1 MSPFNET
8 NDKTSYKVNNQIIYK
23 FRNQIS
29 NKTSDT
35 TNDKSSAGEYVKTVC
50 EQIRWGRAHKV
61 ISEELLNHIEDQKE
75 AFIKKGQKEQEAE
88 RSAVLE
94 MGDAVTVGQQ
104 LDRTHRPKPEWGTI
118 VILCICL
125 ILGAVVQFI
134 ISYYSGING
143 ENYNTA
149 FKDYLISVPFGLA
162 AFLFVY
168 FADFTLIIRSPIF
181 YYFIILAASDG
192 IVISNFIPR
201 IGGTYEH
208 IISTAMLLCPMYA
221 AIVYNYRNSGYRGII
236 KSGIMAVLTLGVFA
250 YGGGYMAC
258 FLFALSGLIILS
270 TAISKGWFAVKKWK
284 AFLLVYVPSL
294 SVLMYTLLAIQAHIS
309 LRGRG
314 IILPISSLIH
324 QQDSPDFYVL
334 MVLKQYI
341 QNLKLWGEGM
351 PAFPNSLSPAAI
363 EKILPCWGSDYSLV
377 YIAYKFGYICA
388 ALLIAILAFLFIRML
403 IITLRQTSELG
414 FMVCL
419 SVTIELFIQS
429 GFYILSNLG
438 VMTAVAGPLPFIT
451 YEQKSFIVNMYLMG
465 LFLSAYR
472 NKSIV
477 SDKQVTKSKSFL
489 NGLILKK
496 KKSTGGDN
504 YAGI

>member
-1 MSPFNET
+1 MPQCNEEQ
-8 NDKTSYKVNNQIIYK
+8 NFGK
-23 FRNQIS
+23 
-29 NKTSDT
+29 
-35 TNDKSSAGEYVKTVC
+35 AGEYVKKVC
-50 EQIRWGRAHKV
+50 EQIRWERAHKV

-75 AFIKKGQKEQEAE
+75 AYIKKGQREQEAE
-88 RSAVLE
+88 RNAILE

-125 ILGAVVQFI
+125 ILGAFIQFI
-134 ISYYSGING
+134 ISYYSGMNG
-143 ENYNTA
+143 ENYDSA
-149 FKDYLISVPFGLA
+149 FKDYLVSVPFGLA

-168 FADFTLIIRSPIF
+168 FTDFTLIIRSPIF
-181 YYFIILAASDG
+181 FYFSILAASGG
-192 IVISNFIPR
+192 IIINSTARF
-201 IGGTYEH
+201 GTYGH
-208 IISTAMLLCPMYA
+208 IICTAMLLCPMYA
-221 AIVYNYRNSGYRGII
+221 AIVYNYRNSGYGGII
-236 KSGIMAVLTLGVFA
+236 RSGIIAVLTLGVFA

-258 FLFALSGLIILS
+258 FLFAISGLIILT
-270 TAISKGWFAVKKWK
+270 TAISKGWFSVKKWK
-284 AFLLVYVPSL
+284 AFLLVYVPAL

-334 MVLKQYI
+334 MVLKQYL

-351 PAFPNSLSPAAI
+351 PAFPNSLSPSTI

-377 YIAYKFGYICA
+377 YIAYKFGYVCA
-388 ALLIAILAFLFIRML
+388 AILIAMLAFLLIRML
-403 IITLRQTSELG
+403 VITLRQTSELG
-414 FMVCL
+414 FIVCL

-429 GFYILSNLG
+429 AFYISSNLG
-438 VMTAVAGPLPFIT
+438 VMTAVVGPLPFIT
-451 YEQKSFIVNMYLMG
+451 YEEKSFIVNMYLMG

-477 SDKQVTKSKSFL
+477 SDKDMKSKKL
-489 NGLILKK
+489 WLGLILKK

>member
-1 MSPFNET
+1 MPQCNEEQ
-8 NDKTSYKVNNQIIYK
+8 NFGK
-23 FRNQIS
+23 
-29 NKTSDT
+29 
-35 TNDKSSAGEYVKTVC
+35 AGEYVKKVC

-61 ISEELLNHIEDQKE
+61 ISQELLNHIEDQKE
-75 AFIKKGQKEQEAE
+75 AYIKKGQKEQEAE
-88 RSAVLE
+88 RNAVLE

-118 VILCICL
+118 VMLCICL

-134 ISYYSGING
+134 ISYYSGMNG
-143 ENYNTA
+143 ENYNSA
-149 FKDYLISVPFGLA
+149 FKDYLVSVPFGLA

-168 FADFTLIIRSPIF
+168 FTDFTLIIRSPIF
-181 YYFIILAASDG
+181 FYFSILAASGG
-192 IVISNFIPR
+192 IIINSTARF
-201 IGGTYEH
+201 GTYGH
-208 IISTAMLLCPMYA
+208 IICTAMLLCPMYA
-221 AIVYNYRNSGYRGII
+221 AIVYNYRNSGYGGII
-236 KSGIMAVLTLGVFA
+236 KSGIIAVLTLGVFA

-270 TAISKGWFAVKKWK
+270 TAISKGWFSVKKWK
-284 AFLLVYVPSL
+284 AFLLVYVPAL

-324 QQDSPDFYVL
+324 QQESPDFYVI

-351 PAFPNSLSPAAI
+351 PAFPNSLSPATI

-377 YIAYKFGYICA
+377 YIAYKFGYVCA
-388 ALLIAILAFLFIRML
+388 AILIAILAFLLIRML
-403 IITLRQTSELG
+403 VITLRQTSELG
-414 FMVCL
+414 FIVCL

-429 GFYILSNLG
+429 AFYISSNLG

-451 YEQKSFIVNMYLMG
+451 YEEKSFIVNMYLMG
-465 LFLSAYR
+465 LFLSAFR

-477 SDKQVTKSKSFL
+477 SDKQDIKSKKL
-489 NGLILKK
+489 WLGLILKK

>member
-1 MSPFNET
+1 MPPFNE
-8 NDKTSYKVNNQIIYK
+8 
-23 FRNQIS
+23 
-29 NKTSDT
+29 
-35 TNDKSSAGEYVKTVC
+35 TNDKSSAGEYVNKVC
-50 EQIRWGRAHKV
+50 NQIRWGRAHKV

-75 AFIKKGQKEQEAE
+75 AFIKKGQNEQEAE
-88 RSAVLE
+88 KRAVLE

-134 ISYYSGING
+134 ISYYSGMNG
-143 ENYNTA
+143 ENYNSV
-149 FKDYLISVPFGLA
+149 FKDYLISVPIGLA

-168 FADFTLIIRSPIF
+168 FADFTFIIRSPIVV
-181 YYFIILAASDG
+181 YLSILAGSVG
-192 IVISNFIPR
+192 IISNSTARF
-201 IGGTYEH
+201 GTYGH

-221 AIVYNYRNSGYRGII
+221 AVVYNYRNSGYGGII
-236 KSGIMAVLTLGVFA
+236 KSGIIAVLTLGVLA

-270 TAISKGWFAVKKWK
+270 TAISKGWFSVKKWK

-314 IILPISSLIH
+314 IILPISSLIN
-324 QQDSPDFYVL
+324 QQESPDFYVL

-351 PAFPNSLSPAAI
+351 PAFPNSLSPVTI
-363 EKILPCWGSDYSLV
+363 EKMLPCWGSDYSLV
-377 YIAYKFGYICA
+377 YIAYKFGYMCA
-388 ALLIAILAFLFIRML
+388 ALLIAILAFLLIRML
-403 IITLRQTSELG
+403 VITLKQTSELG

-438 VMTAVAGPLPFIT
+438 VMAAVAGTLPFIT
-451 YEQKSFIVNMYLMG
+451 YEQKSFIVNLYLMG